1 MSYVSNLRPEGLV
14 DGFFE
19 NLAVKVDPK
28 YARTKYFEMLRKL
41 GFSFE
46 RLLDEVLPGLVSKI
60 RSLESICKI
69 FAGSLEDFK
78 IVLPDGTLVF
88 YRCVKYSHPTIRY
101 GSKDPMTGEVIRH
114 RIMFNEPK
122 CIDKEA
128 FVRSDPESGA
138 CIGCVD
144 SSRDFVRF
152 GRKGITFNHVHDAFY
167 FIVGM

>member
-1 MSYVSNLRPEGLV
+1 MYLIYGQK
-14 DGFFE
+14 GFGRWVFLK

-60 RSLESICKI
+60 SSLESICKI

-128 FVRSDPESGA
+128 FVRSAIPNLVHALDA
-138 CIGCVD
+138 WD

-152 GRKGITFNHVHDAFY
+152 G
-167 FIVGM
+167 